1 MRTPEENNVALIEL
15 LEAVIAD
22 VREHGAITAKWE
34 IDTDEDMPFRYRI
47 DAVIDRDVNVTVD
60 FPFWRSMKA
69 PVEVHGPVYGE
80 PHAIGMFRPL
90 DEETP

>member
-1 MRTPEENNVALIEL
+1 VKTPEENNAALIEL
-15 LEAVIAD
+15 LEQVIAD
-22 VREHGAITAKWE
+22 VREHGAITSRWE
-34 IDTDEDMPFRYRI
+34 IDTYGATPYRYRI

-60 FPFWRSMKA
+60 FPFWRSMK

-80 PHAIGMFRPL
+80 PHAIGIFRPL